1 MQVAVQLLITGIA
14 MGFIYALVAIEYT
27 LIWNSTG
34 LLNFSHD
41 KFILLGA
48 YMFAGS
54 YVLSLGLPP
63 VLAIIATIITMFL
76 FGVISAFVIFNPLS
90 RLSTNLFAVIGTVIL
105 GRIITEAVRL
115 IWGPLPF
122 TLDNFLRGSVHIGSI
137 VVSKSHLV
145 IIVVCS
151 LITIGLQLFFKKTK
165 TGKAMRCVQENKTA
179 ASLMGINVSKNIALT
194 VGISALICAT
204 IGILVVPIFNV
215 ELQMS
220 SMIGLKGFAS
230 GVIGGYGY
238 LPGAIVGGILLGVV
252 EIFGS
257 MLIPSVYKDCL
268 SFVLLIIFLLIKP
281 SGLLGH
287 KK

>member
-1 MQVAVQLLITGIA
+1 
-14 MGFIYALVAIEYT
+14 
-27 LIWNSTG
+27 
-34 LLNFSHD
+34 
-41 KFILLGA
+41 
-48 YMFAGS
+48 
-54 YVLSLGLPP
+54 
-63 VLAIIATIITMFL
+63 
-76 FGVISAFVIFNPLS
+76 
-90 RLSTNLFAVIGTVIL
+90 
-105 GRIITEAVRL
+105 
-115 IWGPLPF
+115 
-122 TLDNFLRGSVHIGSI
+122 
-137 VVSKSHLV
+137 
-145 IIVVCS
+145 
-151 LITIGLQLFFKKTK
+151 
-165 TGKAMRCVQENKTA
+165 MRCVQENKTA

-230 GVIGGYGY
+230 GVIGGFGY

>member
-1 MQVAVQLLITGIA
+1 
-14 MGFIYALVAIEYT
+14 
-27 LIWNSTG
+27 
-34 LLNFSHD
+34 
-41 KFILLGA
+41 
-48 YMFAGS
+48 
-54 YVLSLGLPP
+54 
-63 VLAIIATIITMFL
+63 
-76 FGVISAFVIFNPLS
+76 
-90 RLSTNLFAVIGTVIL
+90 
-105 GRIITEAVRL
+105 
-115 IWGPLPF
+115 
-122 TLDNFLRGSVHIGSI
+122 
-137 VVSKSHLV
+137 
-145 IIVVCS
+145 
-151 LITIGLQLFFKKTK
+151 
-165 TGKAMRCVQENKTA
+165 MRCVQENKTA

-204 IGILVVPIFNV
+204 IGILVVPIFNE

-230 GVIGGYGY
+230 GVIGGFGY

>member
-1 MQVAVQLLITGIA
+1 MQVSIQLLITGIA

-27 LIWNSTG
+27 LIWNATG

-41 KFILLGA
+41 KFILFSA

-63 VLAIIATIITMFL
+63 VMAIICTIITMFL
-76 FGVISAFVIFNPLS
+76 FGMLSAFAIFNPLS
-90 RLSTNLFAVIGTVIL
+90 KLSTNLFAVIGTVIM

-122 TLDNFLRGSVHIGSI
+122 TLDGFLKGSISIGSVVIA
-137 VVSKSHLV
+137 KTHLV
-145 IIVVCS
+145 IILTCG
-151 LITIGLQLFFKKTK
+151 LITIGLQLFFKFTK
-165 TGKAMRCVQENKTA
+165 TGKAMKCVSENKTA
-179 ASLMGINVSKNIALT
+179 ASLMGVNVPLNIALT
-194 VGISALICAT
+194 VGISAVICAT

-230 GVIGGYGY
+230 GVIGGFGY
-238 LPGAIVGGILLGVV
+238 LPGAILGGILLGVV

-257 MLIPSVYKDCL
+257 MVIPSVYKDCL
-268 SFVLLIIFLLIKP
+268 SFILLIAFLLIRP
-281 SGLLGH
+281 SGLLGN
-287 KK
+287 KR

>member
-41 KFILLGA
+41 KFILFGA
-48 YMFAGS
+48 YMFAGT
-54 YVLSLGLPP
+54 YVLGLGLPP

-76 FGVISAFVIFNPLS
+76 FGVISAFIIFNPLS

-105 GRIITEAVRL
+105 GRIITESVRL

-122 TLDNFLRGSVHIGSI
+122 TLDTFLRGSVHIGTV

-151 LITIGLQLFFKKTK
+151 LITGGLQLFFKKTK
-165 TGKAMRCVQENKTA
+165 TGKAMRCVSENKTA

-230 GVIGGYGY
+230 GVIGGFGY

-257 MLIPSVYKDCL
+257 MMIPSVYKDCL